1 MSGEHNSNNKT
12 INSHGLAENDRNQV
26 LGLDPRSFDTT
37 TNDRGTSGVDAQS
50 GTNHGQG
57 DCEAHAQGCPHVGR
71 GLSEEP
77 SNAQSFTTTGQH
89 IVQDCQMKKE
99 KFDISV
105 QKGFKDLTANLL
117 MTIAMK

>member
-37 TNDRGTSGVDAQS
+37 ANDRGTSGVDAQS
-50 GTNHGQG
+50 GADHGQG

-89 IVQDCQMKKE
+89 IVQDCHMKKL
-99 KFDISV
+99 KFDIWV
-105 QKGFKDLTANLL
+105 TKVDKRDNLL